1 MIETTNLMSLD
12 LSIFIVLFGA
22 LFLYFGKIIGDT
34 KVEKYEKLGYYIE
47 GLIFSSVFVFI
58 PFIFAYYL
66 KDVFRISS
74 LNLFFIQIPIL
85 GCLTWNIFT
94 HEYLRR
100 HGLLGELKKAAEQKL
115 NQIKEQNSIMG
126 KVANREGWIMSGVES
141 VYYNIPIKLFG
152 NKYILLL
159 FSFETM
165 LSNFRLFESTEL
177 IFFGVSLLFTFLIL
191 TMVALAYGYNNADY
205 PYAKIYLGDDKIIE
219 GKIVKFGDYVYL
231 VKDDKMFFVNQDKIT
246 YVEKSLFKEKRV

>member
-1 MIETTNLMSLD
+1 MIETTNLTSVD

-66 KDVFRISS
+66 KDVFIISS
-74 LNLFFIQIPIL
+74 LKLFFIQIPIL

-100 HGLLGELKKAAEQKL
+100 HGLLGKLKKTAEQKF

-126 KVANREGWIMSGVES
+126 KVANREGWIMSCVES
-141 VYYNIPIKLFG
+141 VYYNIPIKLLG
-152 NKYILLL
+152 NKFVLLF
-159 FSFETM
+159 FSFETIS
-165 LSNFRLFESTEL
+165 SNFQLYESSELL
-177 IFFGVSLLFTFLIL
+177 IFGISLIFTFFIL
-191 TMVALAYGYNNADY
+191 TMVAMAYGFGNANY
-205 PYAKIYLGDDKIIE
+205 PPAKIHMIDGEIIE
-219 GKIVKFGDYVYL
+219 GKILKISEYVYL
-231 VKDDKMFFVNQDKIT
+231 LKDDKKIFINGDKINYFEENLFQDK
-246 YVEKSLFKEKRV
+246 K